1 VRRRFLNLYSTEHI
15 HLGEVALSYT
25 AEFMK
30 ILLHRVFMLAKAP
43 KSTSKYIE
51 NKIYMLTPGVLSKV
65 GFISS

>member
-1 VRRRFLNLYSTEHI
+1 M
-15 HLGEVALSYT
+15 GEVALSYT

-43 KSTSKYIE
+43 NSSSKYIE